1 VFACVRLF
9 DVAHLRLFPAFSA
22 VVNSATM
29 HPMMFWDFMI
39 GFTVELLRL
48 LLLEELSERVRRGV
62 TRLHRIRLRKR
73 AKSVYR
79 TLERNRKRELL
90 HRLIAP
96 DDEIAS

>member
-1 VFACVRLF
+1 VLGFACS
-9 DVAHLRLFPAFSA
+9 DVAHLLLFPAFSA
-22 VVNSATM
+22 GVNSATM
-29 HPMMFWDFMI
+29 QPMMFWDFMI

-48 LLLEELSERVRRGV
+48 LLLEELSDRVRQGV

-73 AKSVYR
+73 NKDLYR
-79 TLERNRKRELL
+79 TLERHRKRKLL